1 MGMAAVTYEVPALD
15 NGTEPSHDAA
25 VEHELSGIKSKKQR
39 FFLILLGQAGEKG
52 ATVGEL
58 REAKGSRYHHGSTSG
73 LLSTLHSR
81 DLVVA
86 LQERRDGQTVYVLP
100 EFVNDRETRAYGRQQ
115 SKLTEAAVVRILLEE
130 FDGPWPLIVGPQ
142 ATRAAKRIVKELG

>member
-1 MGMAAVTYEVPALD
+1 MISEVPALD

-100 EFVNDRETRAYGRQQ
+100 EHLNGREARPYGRRDP
-115 SKLTEAAVVRILLEE
+115 KLTEHNVLALLILEADLMEWGVS
-130 FDGPWPLIVGPQ
+130 DKQLAQ
-142 ATRAAKRIVKELG
+142 AAKRIVKELS

>member
-1 MGMAAVTYEVPALD
+1 MGMAAVIDDVPVLD
-15 NGTEPSHDAA
+15 NGTEPSRDAA
-25 VEHELSGIKSKKQR
+25 VKHKASGVKSKKQR
-39 FFLILLGQAGEKG
+39 FFLILLGQAREKG

-100 EFVNDRETRAYGRQQ
+100 EFVNDRETRAYGRHS
-115 SKLTEAAVVRILLEE
+115 SKLTERNVLALLILEADLMGWGVKDEE
-130 FDGPWPLIVGPQ
+130 L
-142 ATRAAKRIVKELG
+142 ARAAKRIVKELS